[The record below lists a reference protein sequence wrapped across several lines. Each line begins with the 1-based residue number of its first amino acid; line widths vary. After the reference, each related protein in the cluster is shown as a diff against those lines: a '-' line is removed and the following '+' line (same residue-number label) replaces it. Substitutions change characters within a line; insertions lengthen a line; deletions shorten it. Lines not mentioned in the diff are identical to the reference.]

1 MRKILITGSLG
12 QIGTE
17 LTMFLREQYGNDN
30 VIASD
35 LTNNGPE
42 NVLTSGP
49 FESLDILD
57 AKKMAEICDKYKVN
71 TIVNLAALLSAVAEA
86 KPQLAYDI
94 NMNGLFNIL
103 EIAREKNISVFTPSS
118 IAAFGP
124 STPPDN
130 TPQDTIQR
138 PTTMYGVTKV
148 AGELL
153 CDYYYKRFGVD
164 TRGVRFPGLISYKA
178 LPGGGTTDYAVHIYY
193 EALKAKKY
201 ASFIDKGTMMDM
213 MYMPDAIKAIHD
225 LMEANPDKLV
235 HRNAFNVTAMSF
247 DPEILAWEIRKHIP
261 EFELSYDVDPVK
273 QAISNSWPNSLDDSC
288 AREEWNWKP
297 DYTMESMTKDMLEK
311 LSEKLGIKF

>member
-130 TPQDTIQR
+130 THQDKIQR

-148 AGELL
+148 AGEL
-153 CDYYYKRFGVD
+153 
-164 TRGVRFPGLISYKA
+164 
-178 LPGGGTTDYAVHIYY
+178 
-193 EALKAKKY
+193 
-201 ASFIDKGTMMDM
+201 
-213 MYMPDAIKAIHD
+213 
-225 LMEANPDKLV
+225 
-235 HRNAFNVTAMSF
+235 
-247 DPEILAWEIRKHIP
+247 
-261 EFELSYDVDPVK
+261 
-273 QAISNSWPNSLDDSC
+273 
-288 AREEWNWKP
+288 
-297 DYTMESMTKDMLEK
+297 
-311 LSEKLGIKF
+311 